1 MEMIVCNKK
10 EYSVL
15 KTLSSNEQFVTY
27 LVERENVKY
36 ELVQFSLGSLYLSSL
51 KRRKLLKRYLTYVPK
66 IIKKDKKNSILLLE
80 HFEEETVL
88 DKLVKEE
95 LQPELFKMMFDF
107 YRICRV
113 GKIEL
118 NYLPEY
124 YVLHNNHLYYLADD
138 MYDANK
144 EHNFENFGIF
154 YWLYSPELIE
164 YLKDKGLPVDMKRL
178 LNKGE
183 LNKKIVLMSLL
194 NW

>member
-1 MEMIVCNKK
+1 MEIIICNKK
-10 EYSVL
+10 EYSVIE
-15 KTLSSNEQFVTY
+15 TISSNTQCTTY

-36 ELVQFSLGSLYLSSL
+36 KLVKFALVSLYQSSL

-66 IIKKDKKNSILLLE
+66 IIKKDKKNAILLLE
-80 HFEEETVL
+80 HFDEETVL
-88 DKLVKEE
+88 DTLVKEE
-95 LQPELFKMMFDF
+95 LKDDLFKMVFDF
-107 YRICRV
+107 YRVCRV

-124 YVLHNNHLYYLADD
+124 YVLHNKHLYYLADD

-154 YWLYSPELIE
+154 YWLYSPQLIE
-164 YLKDKGLPVDMKRL
+164 YLKDKGLPVNMKRL

-183 LNKKIVLMSLL
+183 LNKKIVLLSLL

>member
-95 LQPELFKMMFDF
+95 LQPE
-107 YRICRV
+107 
-113 GKIEL
+113 
-118 NYLPEY
+118 
-124 YVLHNNHLYYLADD
+124 
-138 MYDANK
+138 
-144 EHNFENFGIF
+144 
-154 YWLYSPELIE
+154 
-164 YLKDKGLPVDMKRL
+164 
-178 LNKGE
+178 
-183 LNKKIVLMSLL
+183 
-194 NW
+194 

>member
-1 MEMIVCNKK
+1 MEIIVCNKK